1 MGQAQAQST
10 NDFATSTDVSSNE
23 PSELYLACRNG
34 DIEKVAQILTHLNT
48 SNINR
53 LEPNGSTSLH
63 AASFFGHKTIVQML
77 LQNGA
82 QSWIVNKYKMTPYE
96 EAANDEIR
104 SLFHRP
110 LETNS
115 NRFTDDDT
123 NNGCLELISEKK
135 IEENTNNNIPNSW
148 IEGYKNIGKDFE
160 TKGIKFIVRA
170 QMTKYYLT
178 SLQRSND
185 CAREL
190 RRILKLSVPS
200 NHPDYKIAC
209 RLFDEY
215 CSRNQIEHL
224 IRLYTLETGFYHAL
238 HSNVEIFTVEIYSQL
253 QNLKDRFFQG
263 KTYRGLSMTTKDIDD
278 YKWGVHNQGTLI
290 EIKTLTSTSIDS
302 KVAYEFARGKKTNN
316 TNCHRVICEL
326 HFDRSC
332 STAID
337 LRRHADKNLLCL
349 SAYEDEAEVLV
360 LPGTLFKVQDVSQ
373 EKDTGRYTIVLQNMH
388 VPLNIILEAFK
399 ELQT

>member
-1 MGQAQAQST
+1 MGQTQAQTT
-10 NDFATSTDVSSNE
+10 NDFSVSTGVSSNE
-23 PSELYLACRNG
+23 SSELYLACRNG
-34 DIEKVAQILTHLNT
+34 DIKKVAQLLTRLNT
-48 SNINR
+48 ANINR
-53 LEPNGSTSLH
+53 LEPTGSTSLH
-63 AASFFGHKTIVQML
+63 AASFFGHKTIVQIL

-82 QSWIVNKYKMTPYE
+82 QSWTVNKYKMTPYE

-110 LETNS
+110 LETDS
-115 NRFTDDDT
+115 NRFVDDDT
-123 NNGCLELISEKK
+123 NNDCLELISEKK
-135 IEENTNNNIPNSW
+135 IEENTNVNIPNGW

-160 TKGIKFIVRA
+160 SKGIKFIVRA
-170 QMTKYYLT
+170 QITKYYLT
-178 SLQRSND
+178 SLQRSDD

-200 NHPDYKIAC
+200 NHPDYKTAC

-224 IRLYTLETGFYHAL
+224 IRLYTLETEFYYAL

-263 KTYRGLSMTTKDIDD
+263 QTYRGLSMTTKDIDD
-278 YKWGVHNQGTLI
+278 YKW
-290 EIKTLTSTSIDS
+290 
-302 KVAYEFARGKKTNN
+302 VAYEFARGKKTNN
-316 TNCHRVICEL
+316 TNCHRVICEF

-360 LPGTLFKVQDVSQ
+360 LPGTLFKVHDVSQ
-373 EKDTGRYTIVLQNMH
+373 EKDTGRYTIVLQNIH

-399 ELQT
+399 ELQI